1 MVNTGIYSFVGWIGT
16 HLCFVLF
23 ILWAYLPEP
32 VLNGVGVT
40 YFPSKYWGV
49 AIPCHLLVSLAT
61 VYLVYWF
68 YNMMR
73 LPPLESFHNFMDEY
87 SKAPDDIPAWGQG
100 ECIPPIYDVPITS
113 VNAALYNRRATRA
126 IVSLST

>member
-87 SKAPDDIPAWGQG
+87 SKAPDDIPG
-100 ECIPPIYDVPITS
+100 
-113 VNAALYNRRATRA
+113 AACRD
-126 IVSLST
+126 